1 MRISKPVTI
10 ELDKLRKKYS
20 LALILLHGSQVTGRL
35 HPESDVD
42 IAVIRNHTHYTHT
55 TLRLSELI
63 ADLGN
68 VLSTDRIDVAD
79 LTHADPLLLYAATQ
93 KATLL
98 SGNPVELSALQLKAF
113 HRYQNYLPYLKTER
127 QFVVERLRTY
137 VTA

>member
-20 LALILLHGSQVTGRL
+20 LTLILLHGSQVTGRI

-42 IAVIRNHTHYTHT
+42 IAVIKNHTHT
-55 TLRLSELI
+55 TLRLTELI

-98 SGNPVELSALQLKAF
+98 SGNSVELSALQLKAF